1 MKRERGRERERD
13 KLTNLLDPWR
23 IGGGPMSLTLL
34 YHMLAMIIAMMTT
47 TETKTKAMRPA
58 IVIPAMAA
66 ADNPS
71 SVGDSVQRVTR

>member
-1 MKRERGRERERD
+1 
-13 KLTNLLDPWR
+13 
-23 IGGGPMSLTLL
+23 MSLTLL